1 MDESLADLDAISD
14 LDRRI
19 NSAEFRLTAVLEW
32 VPRID
37 NRLALLMAVNT
48 ASTATALIVAPKVD
62 DWSGLS
68 IVALLITA
76 ILLGLSYFNVYLATF
91 PRLKGPTD
99 SLTYFQSINGMGLD
113 EYVCGTGNET
123 RSAYLHDLVE
133 QTHRNSQIV
142 SAKFHDLKWAFR
154 FTLLAVGPWIVTLVS
169 LSSDS

>member
-76 ILLGLSYFNVYLATF
+76 ILL
-91 PRLKGPTD
+91 
-99 SLTYFQSINGMGLD
+99 
-113 EYVCGTGNET
+113 
-123 RSAYLHDLVE
+123 
-133 QTHRNSQIV
+133 
-142 SAKFHDLKWAFR
+142 
-154 FTLLAVGPWIVTLVS
+154 
-169 LSSDS
+169 